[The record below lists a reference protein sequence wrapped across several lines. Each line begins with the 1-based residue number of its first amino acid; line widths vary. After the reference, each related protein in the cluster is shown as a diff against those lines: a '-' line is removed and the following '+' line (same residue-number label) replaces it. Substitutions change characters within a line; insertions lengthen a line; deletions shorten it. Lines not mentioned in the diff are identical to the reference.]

1 MKLLLDGK
9 KVAEN
14 IKKDFENRIE
24 NLKQKPNVAVL
35 GIDGDEASLTYV
47 KRIEKN
53 CGKYHFRAFGSTS
66 YCKGTG
72 SGGQGPENNGN
83 GRTEE

>member
-24 NLKQKPNVAVL
+24 NLKKKPRVAVL
-35 GIDGDEASLTYV
+35 GISGDEASLT
-47 KRIEKN
+47 KKN
-53 CGKYHFRAFGSTS
+53 
-66 YCKGTG
+66 
-72 SGGQGPENNGN
+72 
-83 GRTEE
+83 